1 MSTPLPNARK
11 CTQSCSL
18 PQSHLSSTVHQHS
31 SRVVPCEDLDLILG
45 TSSMPSTAPW
55 TPALEPVL
63 LATHALHALLS
74 AALLRPATP
83 PTPLAPSLCIDESPA
98 LAAHLRPTA
107 ILDARAGF
115 WTPALEPALLATCAL
130 HSLFL
135 VTLLRPVT
143 PPTPLAR
150 NKGRLFGAPQPQ
162 MLLPRT

>member
-83 PTPLAPSLCIDESPA
+83 PTPLAPSLCIDESSA
-98 LAAHLRPTA
+98 LAARPRLSNPGRT
-107 ILDARAGF
+107 RAGF
-115 WTPALEPALLATCAL
+115 WAPALEPALLATCAL

-135 VTLLRPVT
+135 VTLLRPAI

-150 NKGRLFGAPQPQ
+150 YKGRN
-162 MLLPRT
+162 MELPVAK

>member
-18 PQSHLSSTVHQHS
+18 PQSHLSSTVLQHS

-83 PTPLAPSLCIDESPA
+83 PTPLAPSLCIDESSA
-98 LAAHLRPTA
+98 LAARPRPQQSWTHALVFGRQPWNPHCSQHALSTHCFSLHGCAPRLHQPKSLVLRVET
-107 ILDARAGF
+107 
-115 WTPALEPALLATCAL
+115 WN
-130 HSLFL
+130 SLSQ
-135 VTLLRPVT
+135 
-143 PPTPLAR
+143 
-150 NKGRLFGAPQPQ
+150 ND
-162 MLLPRT
+162 

>member
-1 MSTPLPNARK
+1 MRSSRIAFRRAAAPYD
-11 CTQSCSL
+11 SIDSL
-18 PQSHLSSTVHQHS
+18 PAQLPDT
-31 SRVVPCEDLDLILG
+31 SRRPGPDPGAAINAA
-45 TSSMPSTAPW
+45 PIAPW

-107 ILDARAGF
+107 ILDARVGF

-130 HSLFL
+130 HALFL
-135 VTLLRPVT
+135 VARLRPTT
-143 PPTPLAR
+143 PPTQVAR
-150 NKGRLFGAPQPQ
+150 FKGRN
-162 MLLPRT
+162 MELPVAK